1 MAKLEQI
8 PIAQF
13 EVQYHERIE
22 KTLLAL
28 RTLYHGR
35 TVTDVRKI
43 LNGLLDNPVSNMTVR
58 RDLWFLIRLKLATE
72 EANQLDRVTI
82 PMLIRPD
89 IQHLDEDRSDQI
101 TRFFVG

>member
-1 MAKLEQI
+1 MAKLEQM

-28 RTLYHGR
+28 RSLHHGG

-43 LNGLLDNPVSNMTVR
+43 LNGSLDNPVSNMTVR

-72 EANQLDRVTI
+72 EPNQRDNSRWFEATN
-82 PMLIRPD
+82 LIASP
-89 IQHLDEDRSDQI
+89 SPCSVP
-101 TRFFVG
+101 TSNF